1 MKIEKKSLCEFGV
14 RVKHSLV
21 EINKTQLWLISE
33 TKKLLPNRYLDS
45 SYLHKLMVGE
55 VHSDEVCSAMLEVL
69 DSAILISN
77 QTMDK
82 KSAQNL

>member
-55 VHSDEVCSAMLEVL
+55 VHSEQVCGAMMEVL
-69 DSAILISN
+69 DSVEQSSVNSIG
-77 QTMDK
+77 K
-82 KSAQNL
+82 R

>member
-45 SYLHKLMVGE
+45 SYLHKLMVG
-55 VHSDEVCSAMLEVL
+55 
-69 DSAILISN
+69 
-77 QTMDK
+77 
-82 KSAQNL
+82 